1 MEIRPA
7 TAADGPA
14 IWAILKPV
22 IRAGET
28 YALDRAMSEDAALRF
43 WTGPGMEAFVA
54 EEDGVVIGTYYLRA
68 NLAGG
73 GGHVCNCGYMV
84 AEAANGRGVARAL
97 CAHSLE
103 HAKSRGY
110 RAMQFNCVVGTN
122 ERAVRLWQAMG
133 FEILARVPGAFDHPV
148 HGYVDALVMHQALR
162 TDA

>member
-28 YALDRAMSEDAALRF
+28 FALDRAMSEDAALRF

-84 AEAANGRGVARAL
+84 ASAARGQGVAGRL
-97 CAHSLE
+97 CNHSLQTARE
-103 HAKSRGY
+103 LSFQ
-110 RAMQFNCVVGTN
+110 AMQFNSVVASNTV
-122 ERAVRLWQAMG
+122 AVTLWQKHG
-133 FEILARVPGAFDHPV
+133 FQIIGTLPRAYRHRTLGL
-148 HGYVDALVMHQALR
+148 VDCYIMHREL
-162 TDA
+162 